1 MLGYTVNCSLL
12 CQAASNLSITQSF
25 TPSAPH
31 RTGEDA
37 IEAMMT
43 KSVTQLLAWF
53 QVTLFFL
60 IAVAASSPVSCD
72 MDSAKTD
79 GAICS
84 KLHEMFTFARCGHL
98 NQQ

>member
-1 MLGYTVNCSLL
+1 
-12 CQAASNLSITQSF
+12 
-25 TPSAPH
+25 
-31 RTGEDA
+31 
-37 IEAMMT
+37 MMT